1 MIDIRAVER
10 MIDQIVGAL
19 SEECFNLKLNRI
31 DLFYRSKLRDA
42 GIHRKEELRNLW
54 QKELSKFFEV
64 FVSFILIHRRD
75 YIMNNNNPLTEISL
89 LVLSVAMLAAMTV
102 LLVTGKITYVEALN
116 FLIIVAGLF
125 GVNVAAKAPSPAQQ
139 ENLKQLT
146 SQALSVLP
154 TVVAATMQP
163 APTPPPTPV
172 QLAPGALAT
181 TTAVQ
186 PQPEIK

>member
-1 MIDIRAVER
+1 

-139 ENLKQLT
+139 ENLKQ
-146 SQALSVLP
+146 
-154 TVVAATMQP
+154 
-163 APTPPPTPV
+163 
-172 QLAPGALAT
+172 
-181 TTAVQ
+181 
-186 PQPEIK
+186 